1 MKSNNIRAVAATIL
15 ANLDSGRGSLGSHLA
30 ALKIKAKASN
40 SDFAEAALLQEILY
54 GCCRRFHLLEYITN
68 QLVGK
73 PLKRKDN
80 DLKCLLI
87 VGLYQL
93 RHLSTPEY
101 AVLNETVSAASALGK
116 SWGKALVNAVLR
128 SYLRE
133 RELLEARIVQL
144 SGPLANSHPE
154 WLFDTIQ
161 EQWPAHSTEIISAN
175 NSRPPLCLRVNL
187 SRTSRTEVLSE
198 FEKLNI
204 QAFPGKLAPSAVYLE
219 LAVPVTTLPGFS
231 SGLLSVQDEASQLVP
246 GLLQLRPRIRVLD
259 ACAAPGG
266 KSCHILESEPSLTSF
281 NAIDIDAERLNK
293 VSENL
298 NRLGL
303 NANLTVADAASVSK
317 WWDNKSFD
325 RILLDAPCSATGV
338 IRRHP
343 DIKLLRTRSNID
355 KLLLTQSALLLSLWK
370 CLASG
375 GLLLYTSCS
384 ILREENEEN
393 IEQFLEETPD
403 AKYESIA
410 ADWGV
415 ECRYGRQLLP
425 ISGFAPD
432 GFYFALLRKM

>member
-1 MKSNNIRAVAATIL
+1 MKSNNIRAVAANIL
-15 ANLDSGRGSLGSHLA
+15 ADLDSGRGSLGSHLG
-30 ALKIKAKASN
+30 ALKIKANTSN
-40 SDFAEAALLQEILY
+40 SDFAETALLQEILY
-54 GCCRRFHLLEYITN
+54 GCCRWFHLLEYITN
-68 QLVGK
+68 LLVSK
-73 PLKRKDN
+73 PLKRTDN
-80 DLKCLLI
+80 DLRCLLI

-101 AVLNETVSAASALGK
+101 AVLNETVAAASALGK

-128 SYLRE
+128 NYLRE
-133 RELLEARIVQL
+133 RELLEAGIAQL
-144 SGPLANSHPE
+144 SGSLASSHLQ
-154 WLFDTIQ
+154 WLFDIIQ
-161 EQWPAHSTEIISAN
+161 EQWPVQSADIISAN

-187 SRTSRTEVLSE
+187 SRTSRIEVLAE
-198 FEKLNI
+198 FEKHNI
-204 QAFPGKLAPSAVYLE
+204 QAFPGKLASSAIYLE
-219 LAVPVTTLPGFS
+219 MAVPVTTLHGFS

-246 GLLQLRPRIRVLD
+246 GLLQLAPGIRVLD

-266 KSCHILESEPSLTSF
+266 KTCHILESESSLTSCT
-281 NAIDIDAERLNK
+281 AIDIDAGRLKK

-303 NANLTVADAASVSK
+303 NANLTEADAAAVSS
-317 WWDNKSFD
+317 WWNKKAFD

-343 DIKLLRTRSNID
+343 DIKLLRTRTNIE
-355 KLLLTQSALLLSLWK
+355 KLLRTQSALLLNLWK

-384 ILREENEEN
+384 ILREENEKN
-393 IEQFLEETPD
+393 IEQFLRETPD
-403 AKYESIA
+403 AKYESIT

-425 ISGFAPD
+425 IGGYAPD